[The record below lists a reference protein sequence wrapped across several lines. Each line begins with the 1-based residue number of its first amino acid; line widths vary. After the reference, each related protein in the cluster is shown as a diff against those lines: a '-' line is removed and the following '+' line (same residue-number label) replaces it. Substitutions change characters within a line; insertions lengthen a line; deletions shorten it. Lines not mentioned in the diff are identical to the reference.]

1 MCAPPLHRTLLNAW
15 LRALLSAKG
24 HYSSAHPREYD
35 GGMDGG
41 HPARELRMVTLSAAG
56 AVAAPL
62 VFAGITVLRRVS
74 PRLRRKARVWNK
86 RLQREIARWT

>member
-1 MCAPPLHRTLLNAW
+1 
-15 LRALLSAKG
+15 
-24 HYSSAHPREYD
+24 
-35 GGMDGG
+35 
-41 HPARELRMVTLSAAG
+41 MVTLSAAG